1 MGTFRLGSAQAGEEG
16 SRGTKAPTAASHSY
30 TGDIFGRERG
40 ERRGRSRLRHSPATR
55 PSRRAARTT
64 RWRRTAQ
71 QERGCRPPAPPP
83 RPEGRTRPLGRAR
96 CGHGGR
102 THLVSSPGSCGGRG
116 CSDRVGGWRRGGS
129 AEEEGWGAARLRR
142 APRVPLSLTS
152 LSLSPGINKVFKMAG
167 SQPGRRKREDG
178 GQSAPAGGGRARR
191 WAGRAGCARRA
202 RVGRGRRVAAVC
214 RGGRPHLCGDVTA
227 GGRAEGRRCRGRLG
241 GSCAYSSNAAPTQ
254 RSRPM
259 NRFLLACG
267 WLRRGVANLSW
278 AVLVTALRWPR
289 PGSEVGGG
297 RREER

>member
-1 MGTFRLGSAQAGEEG
+1 MAAPRPTRRAREGRKRRQPLLTVTPGIFSAG
-16 SRGTKAPTAASHSY
+16 
-30 TGDIFGRERG
+30 RG
-40 ERRGRSRLRHSPATR
+40 EKGGAAPASDTAPPPARPGAQPERRDGAGQRSRN
-55 PSRRAARTT
+55 AA
-64 RWRRTAQ
+64 AAL
-71 QERGCRPPAPPP
+71 PPPP

-116 CSDRVGGWRRGGS
+116 CGDRVGGWRRGGS